1 MCEVKAP
8 CFQVVAGI
16 SNREY
21 VANQILAF
29 LSVCLC
35 LSFLV
40 APSSFQDSTIWDL
53 AGRGIEYRWEEART
67 ERQYSSDK
75 RKSGADGGSSVQGEH
90 DGLWI
95 F

>member
-1 MCEVKAP
+1 M
-8 CFQVVAGI
+8 
-16 SNREY
+16 
-21 VANQILAF
+21 ANQILAF